1 MIPTTSATDPVIVSY
16 KRTPFGRAKKGVFAQ
31 ERPED
36 LAAAAVAGALADLSA
51 EAIALL
57 ADSYYGCAVPEGT
70 QGDNLARRVNVMLGF
85 DFLPG
90 VTVNRFCASSLQA
103 LAMASQAIRAG
114 EGSAYLAAGVEST
127 SSAPPVVTSP
137 HPIFADAAQRA
148 LQTFSNREEWVNP
161 RDLGLL
167 PDVSIPMGL
176 TAEFVASLTG
186 TSREN
191 QDEWALTSQSRAR
204 QSASMGLFD
213 QEIVPYT
220 TASGLLV
227 QTDECPRPETTSE
240 ALSSLNPVFRED
252 GTVTAGNASP
262 LNDGASSMVVMSAAT
277 ASELGYRPLAR
288 ILGSAASGISPEIM
302 GLGPVEASRRLLNRF
317 GLGINDIDVIELNEA
332 FAAQVVPTIRQLGAD
347 PERVNP
353 LGGAIALGHPFGA
366 TGIRLVGSAMNAL
379 NQRDGAL
386 GLATLCVG
394 GGQGM
399 ALLIER
405 LNS

>member
-1 MIPTTSATDPVIVSY
+1 MNPRLEVTDPVIVSY
-16 KRTPFGRAKKGVFAQ
+16 KRTPFGRAKKGLLAQ

-36 LAAAAVAGALADLSA
+36 LAAAAVAGALADLGT
-51 EAIALL
+51 EVVTQL
-57 ADSYYGCAVPEGT
+57 ADSFYGCAVPEGT
-70 QGDNLARRVNVMLGF
+70 QGDNVARRVNVMLGF

-90 VTVNRFCASSLQA
+90 VTVNRFCASSLQS

-114 EGSAYLAAGVEST
+114 EGSAYLTAGVEST
-127 SSAPPVVTSP
+127 STAPPVVNSP
-137 HPIFADAAQRA
+137 HPAFAEAAERA
-148 LQTFSNREEWVNP
+148 RQTFLTPEEWVNP
-161 RDLGLL
+161 RDLGFL
-167 PDVSIPMGL
+167 PDVSIPMGM

-186 TSREN
+186 TSRKD
-191 QDEWALTSQSRAR
+191 QDEWALISQTRAR
-204 QSASMGLFD
+204 RSASMGLFE

-220 TASGLLV
+220 TVSGLLV
-227 QTDECPRPETTSE
+227 QNDECPRPETTRE
-240 ALSSLNPVFRED
+240 ALSSLNPVFSED

-277 ASELGYRPLAR
+277 ANEFGYKPLAR
-288 ILGSAASGISPEIM
+288 ILGSAASGLSPEIM
-302 GLGPVEASRRLLNRF
+302 GLGPVEASRRLLKRF
-317 GLGINDIDVIELNEA
+317 GLGISDIDVIELNEA
-332 FAAQVVPTIRQLGAD
+332 FAAQVVPTIHQLGAD

-366 TGIRLVGSAMNAL
+366 TGIRLVGSAINAL

-386 GLATLCVG
+386 GMATLCVG

-405 LNS
+405 LH